1 MSLFRYDLYTVYHNA
16 SKNTTDYKN
25 IFNITF
31 SARLHRTNGQKPHY
45 KKMSLVCRLLLC
57 STQNAAEKLYK
68 RPFKCIVFACRALR
82 KRMGIC
88 PPSVRFTPRSA
99 PRVAPAVATTAIKR
113 SVINLRV
120 YLYGHA
126 TPKGNDNATND
137 NGRSVHVAYASRS
150 DEGRRQIRQ
159 RRRHYSLQKKPPCRT
174 AYSCCSF
181 AALSLSNTCCILS
194 STCCLP
200 ASVREESAITL
211 PSPTFRNAA
220 MLRTLFLT

>member
-25 IFNITF
+25 IFNITS

-45 KKMSLVCRLLLC
+45 KKMSFVCRLLLC
-57 STQNAAEKLYK
+57 STQNAAENLYK
-68 RPFKCIVFACRALR
+68 RPLKCIVFACRALR

-88 PPSVRFTPRSA
+88 PPSVRFTCRLCHVRLFCNRGNSSA
-99 PRVAPAVATTAIKR
+99 VTQTCAF
-113 SVINLRV
+113 LR
-120 YLYGHA
+120 HA
-126 TPKGNDNATND
+126 APKGNDNATND
-137 NGRSVHVAYASRS
+137 NGRSVHVAYASHS
-150 DEGRRQIRQ
+150 AEGRRQTRQ